1 MVIKMAK
8 DELMT
13 KKDIKDIAKAIDEK
27 VKDDYKKHFTEILL
41 KKRKQIRMMEITLEK
56 AKKEYED
63 LLSGDKVIG
72 EEEYL
77 FN

>member
-1 MVIKMAK
+1 MAK
-8 DELMT
+8 GNELMT
-13 KKDIKDIAKAIDEK
+13 KKDIKDIAKAIDEE
-27 VKDDYKKHFTEILL
+27 VKNDYKNHFKNVLL
-41 KKRKQIRMMEITLEK
+41 KKRKQIRMMEITLDK

-63 LLSGDKVIG
+63 LLSGDKTIG

>member
-1 MVIKMAK
+1 MAN
-8 DELMT
+8 ELMS

-41 KKRKQIRMMEITLEK
+41 KKRKQIRMMEITLDK

>member
-1 MVIKMAK
+1 
-8 DELMT
+8 MT
-13 KKDIKDIAKAIDEK
+13 KKDIKDIAKEIDEK

-56 AKKEYED
+56 ARKEYED